1 MKNILSIVFI
11 LSLFHANLPGLAAQ
25 KVDKKIQTEEFTVNG
40 VCGMCEKR
48 IEKAALIPGVMS
60 ATWDQDTEKLTI
72 LYKAKKV
79 TLQKVKTAVA
89 NAGHD
94 TDETKAPDKVYAS
107 LPDCCAYRDG
117 VKSH

>member
-1 MKNILSIVFI
+1 MKNILFIVFC
-11 LSLFHANLPGLAAQ
+11 LSFFHLNLPGLTAQ
-25 KVDKKIQTEEFTVNG
+25 KVDKKIQTEEFTVKG

-60 ATWDQDTEKLTI
+60 ATWDQDTEKLTV
-72 LYKAKKV
+72 LYKSKKV
-79 TLQKVKTAVA
+79 TLLEIKTAVA

-94 TDETKAPDKVYAS
+94 TDEAKAPDEVYTA
-107 LPDCCAYRDG
+107 LPGCCAYRDG